1 MHTREFGRMCAK
13 ISLVTA
19 LSGSMVFSTFPVVP
33 AYADLESD
41 LASAQAK
48 LESLGVEYQKLE
60 DDLTKAAAQLEETK
74 GEIEETQNNLS
85 DAQALLASNVSDAYK
100 GGNGQALDVLMG
112 ATSFDDLV
120 SRVFYMNKV
129 SDAQTQ
135 AIKAVQELKS
145 QLESQEQDQQQKV
158 ASTQSMIDQTAANQQ
173 EAQNL
178 VNSLSAEM
186 QAKLEEEAKKNEELA
201 AGMQSAEDGESGTL
215 AESSVQAPSNS
226 SSTSSNSSTSVEDD
240 NKSTSSSS
248 KPSSSNSSSS
258 SKPSS
263 SNNTSSKDDDDDKD
277 TSTSKPSTGGSTG
290 GSTSSGG
297 STGTSSVGGSALSYA
312 LSMEGVPYVYGGASP
327 SGFDC
332 SGIVMWA
339 YAQIGISLPHG
350 AASQAN
356 YIKAHGRW
364 TTDMSQLQYG
374 DLVFY
379 SGHVA
384 FYVGNGQVFG
394 AWRPGRAAGY
404 GSLYAC
410 GTPYGGGN
418 I

>member
-33 AYADLESD
+33 AYADLQSD

-48 LESLGVEYQKLE
+48 LESIGAEYQKLE
-60 DDLTKAAAQLEETK
+60 DNLTNAAAELEETK
-74 GEIEETQNNLS
+74 GKIEETQNNLS

-135 AIKAVQELKS
+135 AIKEVQELKNK
-145 QLESQEQDQQQKV
+145 LESQEKDQQKKV
-158 ASTQSMIDQTAANQQ
+158 SSTQSMIDKTAANQK

-178 VNSLSAEM
+178 VDSLSAEV
-186 QAKLEEEAKKNEELA
+186 QAQLEEEAKKNEELA

-215 AESSVQAPSNS
+215 AESSVQVPSNS
-226 SSTSSNSSTSVEDD
+226 SSTSDKASSNNSSASHKDS
-240 NKSTSSSS
+240 NKDKPSSS
-248 KPSSSNSSSS
+248 KPNS

-263 SNNTSSKDDDDDKD
+263 SNNTNKDEDKN
-277 TSTSKPSTGGSTG
+277 TSPSKPSNGGSNG
-290 GSTSSGG
+290 GSSSTGG

-312 LSMEGVPYVYGGASP
+312 LTMEGVPYVFGGASP

-332 SGIVMWA
+332 SGLVMWA

-350 AASQAN
+350 ASSQAG
-356 YIKAHGRW
+356 YIKSHGGRW
-364 TTDMSQLQYG
+364 TTDMSKLQYG

-394 AWRPGRAAGY
+394 ATRPGQVAGY
-404 GSLYAC
+404 GNISWY
-410 GTPYGGGN
+410 GTFLGGGQL
-418 I
+418 